1 MTPVS
6 VELFAYPWDIL
17 DAGEGPFLDQCLELG
32 INRVHVAVS
41 YHSGKFLL
49 PRNQRSVVYF
59 PEPGALYFRPEEAD
73 WKGALEQPVSDLAA
87 TGWLERLAAGAASR
101 SIELSA
107 WTVFFHSSTLGA
119 RYPALIVRNAFGDGY
134 PFALCPSQAR
144 VQDHG
149 AALCRS
155 LAGLG
160 VFAGID
166 LETIGY
172 LGYSHGYHHEVTA
185 VPLGPAE
192 RFLLSLCF
200 CPACCA
206 AGEAAGIGMQPLAAE
221 VRRILRHRMR
231 FDDAGGGPEESG
243 EKLATLLVM
252 YPPLERLVRL
262 RIETV
267 TALVKRLAAESGKTK
282 LAAFTSSFVGS
293 PSNIWMEGV
302 SPADLQSMVECFHL
316 LAYDA
321 GASEGNSDLVF
332 FLAMAEDPDR
342 LNLTLNLGLPVT
354 ATFDQAA
361 AKVEYARRIGVRRFS
376 FFNYGLLGEKRLRWI
391 QELGCIARKAGA

>member
-1 MTPVS
+1 MPPVS
-6 VELFAYPWDIL
+6 IELFAYPWDIL
-17 DAGEGPFLDQCLELG
+17 DAGEETFLDECLKLG
-32 INRVHVAVS
+32 VNRVHVTVS

-59 PEPGALYFRPEEAD
+59 PEPGALYFRP
-73 WKGALEQPVSDLAA
+73 GAEWHGGLEQPVSDLAA
-87 TGWLERLAAGAASR
+87 TGWLERLAAGAGAR
-101 SIELSA
+101 NIDLSA
-107 WTVFFHSSTLGA
+107 WTVFFHSSALGA
-119 RYPALIVRNAFGDGY
+119 RYPELIVRNAFGDGY

-155 LAGLG
+155 VAGLG

-172 LGYSHGYHHEVTA
+172 LGYAHGYHHEVTA

-200 CPACCA
+200 CQACCA
-206 AGEAAGIGMQPLAAE
+206 RGEQAGIGMQPLAEE
-221 VRRILRHRMR
+221 VRRILRQRMR
-231 FDDAGGGPEESG
+231 FDDAGEGEKSA

-252 YPPLERLVRL
+252 YPELGKLVRL
-262 RIETV
+262 RMDTV
-267 TALVKRLAAESGKTK
+267 TALVQRLAGESGKTK
-282 LAAFTSSFVGS
+282 LAAFTSSFVGA

-302 SPADLQSMVECFHL
+302 SPADLKSTVECFHL
-316 LAYDA
+316 LSYDA
-321 GASEGNSDLVF
+321 GDSGGNSDLVF
-332 FLAMAEDPDR
+332 LLTMVGDPDR
-342 LNLTLNLGLPVT
+342 LNLTLNLGLPAT

-376 FFNYGLLGEKRLRWI
+376 FFNYGLLGENRLRWI
-391 QELGCIARKAGA
+391 QELGHLARKAGA